1 MSTKKGI
8 SSLDYSQK
16 KITCIPKEVLKNKD
30 TLITLNISGN
40 NFKDFNSIIGDLK
53 QLKKLKNL
61 KINIYTQE
69 QAKTIIDAMPNLEY
83 LNDEPIN
90 EDIASNKGEEEIV
103 INIPLIKLVDI
114 EFEPVFK
121 KLNKFYNMNKT
132 KEDNFQK
139 LIEEFNNFGKKLK
152 SSKNSDDNSN
162 KTMKLYTFLNNK
174 LNKIKEEANNKNNKY
189 NKKSLALLTSIIEE
203 NNKIKN
209 KSKKSKSKQKESEIK
224 LDKENGN
231 KKEETEENNSNNEK
245 LTRNKNNLNN
255 KNKNMK
261 QNSFKSKQ
269 KSDINSNTYNSPSLE
284 KKKSKDSNKIQP
296 KEKEK
301 ENKNSKKLSKY
312 PSSYGELSPKS
323 NANNLFISNLPQHK
337 KNDTLMSNRS
347 FNKFNEKLKSPIDS
361 AKKAKNHRE
370 TISEKK
376 SKHAFLSINQRKK
389 YKNQADLIENYN
401 DQNITDLLMKNKTN
415 YDTLNI
421 FDDDNNEQIYK
432 DKLNTRVI
440 NLNNLLEIINQVY
453 KIRNSRN
460 EKQKDGVY
468 NKGTLEQDLY
478 TYLKSKYG
486 LKNLIVEWNINILSA
501 VQTYIKLSGEVYL
514 FALILR
520 NELDEESIEI
530 MNKIK
535 KTVNNILYLI
545 YDYDTKMIE
554 NVENN
559 KEFMKEIEWKTI
571 SKCLYSDDDDLREKF
586 VNKVINYIDKLM
598 KGQDLM
604 AKTGKKILFSDYMNI
619 LIYFNLK
626 LRKKYLHNLFVL
638 FSQQDKK
645 RTGIIN
651 PESFRTIIKSCGII
665 SDEEK
670 VEEVAN
676 DLVEIA
682 DKEGSGQITFNDMV
696 QCLDNLDLIM
706 EEGKVKFLDKLSK
719 MSL

>member
-16 KITCIPKEVLKNKD
+16 KISNIPKEVLKNKE
-30 TLITLNISGN
+30 TLITLDISGN
-40 NFKDFNSIIGDLK
+40 NFKDFNSVIEDLK

-69 QAKTIIDAMPNLEY
+69 QAKNIIDAMPSLEY

-90 EDIASNKGEEEIV
+90 EDLNSDKAEEEIV

-121 KLNKFYNMNKT
+121 KLNEFYNMNKA

-139 LIEEFNNFGKKLK
+139 LIEEFNNFGKKIK
-152 SSKNSDDNSN
+152 ITKNNTNNKDDSN

-189 NKKSLALLTSIIEE
+189 NQKSLALLSSVIEE

-209 KSKKSKSKQKESEIK
+209 KFNKSKIKQKESEIK
-224 LDKENGN
+224 LNKENGN
-231 KKEETEENNSNNEK
+231 EKNEEEENSNN
-245 LTRNKNNLNN
+245 NKNNLKNN
-255 KNKNMK
+255 KNVKE
-261 QNSFKSKQ
+261 NSFKLKQ
-269 KSDINSNTYNSPSLE
+269 KTDNNSNTYKSPNLE
-284 KKKSKDSNKIQP
+284 KKQSKDSNKIQA
-296 KEKEK
+296 KEKD
-301 ENKNSKKLSKY
+301 KNSKKLSKY
-312 PSSYGELSPKS
+312 PSSYGELSPKNNS
-323 NANNLFISNLPQHK
+323 NNIFISNLPQQK
-337 KNDTLMSNRS
+337 KNETLWSNRS
-347 FNKFNEKLKSPIDS
+347 FNKFNEKLKSPIES
-361 AKKAKNHRE
+361 ARKAQNHG
-370 TISEKK
+370 TISEKKK
-376 SKHAFLSINQRKK
+376 SKHAFISINQRKK

-401 DQNITDLLMKNKTN
+401 DPNIIDLLMKNKTN

-421 FDDDNNEQIYK
+421 FDDDNNEQISK

-440 NLNNLLEIINQVY
+440 NLNNLLEIINQIY

-501 VQTYIKLSGEVYL
+501 VQTYLKLNGEVYL

-545 YDYDTKMIE
+545 YDYDTNMVE
-554 NVENN
+554 NIKNN
-559 KEFMKEIEWKTI
+559 KEFLRENEWKTI
-571 SKCLYSDDDDLREKF
+571 SKCLYSDDDNLREKF

-604 AKTGKKILFSDYMNI
+604 AKTGKKILLSDYMNI

-638 FSQQDKK
+638 FSEHDKK

-651 PESFRTIIKSCGII
+651 PESFKAIIKSSGII
-665 SDEEK
+665 TDEEK

-676 DLVEIA
+676 DLIEIA

-706 EEGKVKFLDKLSK
+706 DEGKVKFLDKLAK
-719 MSL
+719 MTL

>member
-16 KITCIPKEVLKNKD
+16 KITSIPKEILKNKD
-30 TLITLNISGN
+30 TLITLDISGN
-40 NFKDFNSIIGDLK
+40 NFKDFNSIIRDLK

-69 QAKTIIDAMPNLEY
+69 QAKNLIDAMPNLEY

-90 EDIASNKGEEEIV
+90 EDIASDKAEEEIV
-103 INIPLIKLVDI
+103 INIPLVKLIDL

-121 KLNKFYNMNKT
+121 KLKQFFSMNKT

-152 SSKNSDDNSN
+152 NSKNSNDDSN
-162 KTMKLYTFLNNK
+162 KTLKLYNFLNSK

-189 NKKSLALLTSIIEE
+189 NQKSLALLSTVFEE

-209 KSKKSKSKQKESEIK
+209 KFSKSKTRQKESEIK

-231 KKEETEENNSNNEK
+231 EKDGIEENNNNEK
-245 LTRNKNNLNN
+245 LAINKNTLKT
-255 KNKNMK
+255 KNRNMK

-269 KSDINSNTYNSPSLE
+269 KSDTNSKIYNSSSLE
-284 KKKSKDSNKIQP
+284 QKQSKDSNKIHP
-296 KEKEK
+296 KEK

-312 PSSYGELSPKS
+312 PSSYGELSPKN
-323 NANNLFISNLPQHK
+323 NANNIFISNLPQHK
-337 KNDTLMSNRS
+337 KNDTLWSNRS

-361 AKKAKNHRE
+361 ARKAQHSA
-370 TISEKK
+370 ISEKK
-376 SKHAFLSINQRKK
+376 NSKHTFLSNNQRKK
-389 YKNQADLIENYN
+389 YKNQADLIGNYN
-401 DQNITDLLMKNKTN
+401 DPNITDLLMKNKTN

-421 FDDDNNEQIYK
+421 FDDDNNEQISK
-432 DKLNTRVI
+432 DKLNTRII
-440 NLNNLLEIINQVY
+440 NLNNLLEIINQIY

-545 YDYDTKMIE
+545 YDYDTNM
-554 NVENN
+554 VESVKNN
-559 KEFMKEIEWKTI
+559 KEFLKENEWKTI
-571 SKCLYSDDDDLREKF
+571 TKCLYSDDDNLREKF

-604 AKTGKKILFSDYMNI
+604 AKTGKKILLNDYMNI
-619 LIYFNLK
+619 LIYFNLQ

-645 RTGIIN
+645 RTGIIS

-665 SDEEK
+665 TEEEK

-676 DLVEIA
+676 DLIEIA

-706 EEGKVKFLDKLSK
+706 DEGKVKFLDKLSK